1 MVIVLSDGTKSIRK
15 GLLAKQIYDWFQLRS
30 LSFDFKITGNAKRR
44 RRRTQSVALVTA
56 ERGKRRCCSVKKA
69 ILGVWIS
76 EEVNI
81 NKNKYQLLPKTGAK

>member
-81 NKNKYQLLPKTGAK
+81 NKNKYELFPKTGAK